1 LIRFVLRNLV
11 ARRRRSALTAV
22 AVFVGVSMISGTFVF
37 TDTINAAFRQLFTS
51 AATGADVIVASRQDV
66 SSPLTAPA
74 SIPSSLVARIHS
86 LPDVS
91 AVYGQVQ
98 DAATIVGRDGKALTS
113 LGAPTVALS
122 YVPRPFTG
130 LTFVAGTRPRGSDQV
145 AIDEGTALNQRY
157 RVGDSVPIVTAQ
169 PVRRFQISGIVR
181 YGSAT
186 LGGARFAVFDLGTA
200 RALYGKEGK
209 VDLIYVAASKGTSA
223 ATVVREIRPLLGPEL
238 VARTAQAE
246 VNTDLQ
252 RVSSQLSILTGG
264 LLAFGFIAVF
274 VGAFVIF
281 NTFSITIAQR
291 AGEFALL
298 RALGAVRRQVLVAVL
313 AEAGAIGLVASAAGL
328 AGGLGAAAIIRA
340 LFSGAGFNLP
350 SAGLVLGGRTVAV
363 GLAVGVVV
371 TVAAGAM
378 PAWRATRAAPI
389 EALRE
394 AQAPRRRRSGRRRVA
409 AAVPVAALAA
419 GGLVLVFT
427 SSGSISSRL
436 TASAIGAVMLV
447 LAIVALVPALVSR
460 LVRLLAWPFERGRLL
475 PRLAR
480 ENAARNPGRTAVSAS
495 GLMIGLALVLFVTVY
510 AHGLRAST
518 NEIIDHTLLGDFT
531 IESQNGS
538 TLIPAASARAA
549 ALTPG
554 VVAASS
560 LKEAVARVGSSG
572 SLTAIGLD
580 PTTFGD
586 VYRFDW
592 IDGSQSTLTDL
603 TTGQVIVERDT
614 ASAANLHVGE
624 HTMLTT
630 ETGVRAPVTITGIYK
645 DQALLRGVAL
655 PLSEFDSLFH
665 QSQLAAVFVKL
676 GPGADRAAAGAALR
690 QSLAAFPGVVARSQ
704 RQLRDQVA
712 GRVNSILV
720 LFYALLAMSVLMA
733 LLGIINTL
741 TLSIHERTRELG
753 MLRAVGMTRRQAR
766 GLIRA
771 ESLMTAAVGT
781 LVGIELGLALA
792 WIVTRALSS
801 EGIVFSVPLAQVGL
815 VLVVGLLA
823 GALAAIAP
831 AARAAQLD
839 VLAAIAHE

>member
-1 LIRFVLRNLV
+1 MTRFVWRSLV
-11 ARRRRSALTAV
+11 ARRRRAVLTAV
-22 AVFVGVSMISGTFVF
+22 AVFVGVAMISGTFVF

-51 AATGADVIVASRQDV
+51 AATGADVIVASRQDI

-74 SIPSSLVARIHS
+74 SIPSSLTRRIGALPGVA
-86 LPDVS
+86 
-91 AVYGQVQ
+91 AAYGQVQ
-98 DAATIVGRDGKALTS
+98 DSATIVGRNGKALTS
-113 LGAPTVALS
+113 LGSPTLALS
-122 YVPRPFTG
+122 YVPPPFNG
-130 LTFVAGTRPRGSDQV
+130 LTFVAGARPRGTHQV
-145 AIDEGTALNQRY
+145 AIDEGTAITQHY
-157 RVGDSVPIVTAQ
+157 RIGDLVPIVTAQ

-181 YGSAT
+181 YGSAS

-200 RALYGKEGK
+200 RSLYGKAGR
-209 VDLIYVAASKGTSA
+209 VDLIYVAASKGTSPSA
-223 ATVVREIRPLLGPEL
+223 VVHEIRPLLGPEL
-238 VARTAQAE
+238 IARTAQGE

-281 NTFSITIAQR
+281 NTFSITVAQR

-298 RALGAVRRQVLVAVL
+298 RALGAVRGQVLGAVL
-313 AEAGAIGLVASAAGL
+313 AEAGAIGLVSSVAGL
-328 AGGLGAAAIIRA
+328 AGGVGAAAVIRA
-340 LFSGAGFNLP
+340 LFSGAGLNLP
-350 SAGLVLGGRTVAV
+350 SAGLVLSGRTVLV
-363 GLAVGVVV
+363 GLAVGVLV
-371 TVAAGAM
+371 TVAAGAL
-378 PAWRATRAAPI
+378 PAWRATRTAPL
-389 EALRE
+389 EALRDAE
-394 AQAPRRRRSGRRRVA
+394 APRRPRTGRRRVA
-409 AAVPVAALAA
+409 GLLPVAVLAA
-419 GGLVLVFT
+419 GGLALVFT
-427 SSGSISSRL
+427 SSGSINSRL
-436 TASAIGAVMLV
+436 TASAVGAVMLV

-460 LVRLLAWPFERGRLL
+460 LARILASPFERGRVL

-480 ENAARNPGRTAVSAS
+480 DNAARNPGRTAVSAS

-531 IESQNGS
+531 IESQNGTS
-538 TLIPAASARAA
+538 LIPAASARAA
-549 ALTPG
+549 AITPG

-560 LKEAVARVGSSG
+560 LKEAVARVGPSG
-572 SLTAIGLD
+572 PLTAIGLD
-580 PTTFGD
+580 PATFGD

-592 IDGSQSTLTDL
+592 INGSASTLTNL
-603 TTGQVIVERDT
+603 AAGQVIVERDT

-624 HTMLTT
+624 HTTLKT
-630 ETGVRAPVTITGIYK
+630 ETGLRAPVTIAGIYK

-655 PLSEFDSLFH
+655 PLSQFDPLFH

-676 GPGADRAAAGAALR
+676 GPDADRAAAGAALR

-704 RQLRDQVA
+704 KQLRDQVA

-753 MLRAVGMTRRQAR
+753 MLRAVGMTRGQAR
-766 GLIRA
+766 GLIRD
-771 ESLMTAAVGT
+771 ESLLTAAVGT
-781 LVGIELGLALA
+781 LVGIALGLVLA
-792 WIVTRALSS
+792 WVVTRALSN
-801 EGIVFSVPLAQVGL
+801 EGIVFSVPWAQVGL
-815 VLVVGLLA
+815 VLVVGPLA

-831 AARAAQLD
+831 AARAARLD